1 METLRIGFDAKRLF
15 HNKEGLGMYARTLI
29 RDLVTYYPEHKYILF
44 TPSISQLL
52 DPEISNHPSVEIV
65 TKPVGKSAWWWRSRG
80 IKTDL
85 ISLRIDVY
93 VGLSN
98 ELPFQLSSVPCVV
111 VIHDLIFKKF
121 PQQFSLL
128 DRWIYNLKF
137 KNALA
142 VARKVVC
149 ISQSTRNDIVKQYG
163 IGTAKTAVI
172 YQPVSPLFRS
182 EDIHPISR
190 GAYHLFVGTVNPR
203 KNLNLIIE
211 AYKALPD
218 QYRKRVIVAGR
229 GGRYKEKMELKLKRY
244 DLSEFFEFRAY
255 VSTGQLIELYKNAD
269 SLIFPS
275 YYEGFGRPIIE
286 ALTFRKPVIA
296 MNISSIPE
304 VLGKHGIIIEYDSV
318 KSLTAAIIALTNK
331 AVRSSVL
338 EGVGEHLRAF
348 DPATLCHEF
357 MTILQ
362 DVK

>member
-1 METLRIGFDAKRLF
+1 
-15 HNKEGLGMYARTLI
+15 MYARTLI
-29 RDLVTYYPEHKYILF
+29 RDLVTYYPEHKYLLF
-44 TPSISQLL
+44 TPSVSPLL
-52 DPEISNHPSVEIV
+52 DPELANHPAVQIV
-65 TKPVGKSAWWWRSRG
+65 TKPDGKSSWWWRSKG
-80 IKTDL
+80 IQSDL
-85 ISLRIDVY
+85 RRLHVDVY

-98 ELPFQLSSVPCVV
+98 ELPFRLSRVPSVV
-111 VIHDLIFKKF
+111 VVHDLIFKKF

-137 KNALA
+137 KNSITIAE
-142 VARKVVC
+142 KVVC
-149 ISQSTRNDIVKQYG
+149 MSQSTRNDIIKQYG
-163 IGTAKTAVI
+163 IGSAKTAVI
-172 YQPVSPLFRS
+172 YQPVAPPFRS
-182 EDIHPISR
+182 EDIHPIST

-211 AYKALPD
+211 AYKVLPT
-218 QYRKRVIVAGR
+218 QYRKKVIVAGR
-229 GGRYKEKMELKLKRY
+229 GDSYKEKMELKLKKY
-244 DLSEFFEFRAY
+244 GLKECFEFRAY
-255 VSTGQLIELYKNAD
+255 VTTDQLVELYKNAD

-286 ALTFRKPVIA
+286 ALTFRKPVVA

-318 KSLTAAIIALTNK
+318 KSLTAAIIALTDK

-348 DPATLCHEF
+348 DPATLSHDF